1 MDDTST
7 PQDGAQNR
15 RPDRRRRSTNARR
28 GSLHASPQAAPQA
41 DRPARTLSPGVVV
54 AAAAPAAYPH
64 GLELH
69 ARGHL
74 RAHSEDRRNQF
85 DRCARRRPGVRQS
98 RSGGDLPQDLF
109 ARAYKFTV
117 VRNPWDRLA
126 SSFHFMQSGTEWPM
140 QQDWAR
146 RHLTG
151 LDFAAFVR
159 KLRNPWFRQEVLAER
174 FFWPQSF
181 WLKDR
186 DGRILVDEIHRFEE
200 LAAAVERICAQC
212 GIAAPTRMAEHR
224 KSARAPSRQL
234 YEDDEM
240 IELVGRL
247 YAEDIERFG
256 YSFDANAPALV
267 GAA

>member
-1 MDDTST
+1 MPLPKLPLKLIGQLERYHLAWWSRQLRRQPILTDWNYTREAIFVHIPKTAGTSLT
-7 PQDGAQNR
+7 DALGAV
-15 RPDRRRRSTNARR
+15 PVFDS
-28 GSLHASPQAAPQA
+28 H
-41 DRPARTLSPGVVV
+41 
-54 AAAAPAAYPH
+54 APAVIYRKADP
-64 GLELH
+64 
-69 ARGHL
+69 
-74 RAHSEDRRNQF
+74 
-85 DRCARRRPGVRQS
+85 
-98 RSGGDLPQDLF
+98 DLF